1 MSCGSKIQAG
11 MATRLTAILLASLF
25 AVSIAAQQPAPT
37 GQNPP
42 STGQAQGRGQ
52 GRGPAQGGGRRGAQP
67 QRDVTTP
74 AGTATVAGKV
84 VASDTGRA
92 LRHARVVV
100 SGGGRPH
107 AASTDEQGRYRV
119 TGLAA
124 GSYTISAA
132 KSGFVDGAYGQRRAS
147 GVGTPIDITDGQ
159 QAVNI
164 DVRLAR
170 GGVVTGRVLDEEG
183 EPLARAVVTVMRQQY
198 VRGQK
203 QLGPAGADQSD
214 DRGQYRVFGLPPG
227 DYVVSATAGGIEQA
241 VRQMFGD
248 PGAAQ
253 TTESSG
259 YAPTYYPGV
268 ISAGDATKLKLGAA
282 QEITG
287 IDFQI
292 QVVPFATVRGV
303 VVGGSASVTLIP
315 DDGSGAGGG
324 SMGAFG
330 ALSDLAGRGGGRC
343 GPGPFGGGLR
353 AVTRADG
360 TFSIP
365 NVTPGKYTIVARA
378 DSGPNG
384 SPRMAVQSLAVAGE
398 EVNVALTPMPGAQLG
413 GTITLEASG
422 APPTNGFS
430 GFRVTPLPL
439 GASSTIGP
447 GGRGGRPGDVGQA
460 GQFTVNDVMPGVYMI
475 RGSAARGWTMKSVY
489 LDGRDVTDQPI
500 EVKSENVNGLNVIFS
515 DKISSLSG
523 TVRDA
528 RGNPIGDV
536 AVIVFPADDRLWFP
550 QSRQIVTSRTD
561 ASGAYKVSTIP
572 PGEYLTIAVDDVE
585 QGEWFDPAFLDQIR
599 GRATRVKI
607 EEGDQRT
614 QDLKV
619 ASM

>member
-1 MSCGSKIQAG
+1 M
-11 MATRLTAILLASLF
+11 AILLASVF
-25 AVSIAAQQPAPT
+25 AASIAAQQASTP
-37 GQNPP
+37 QEPP
-42 STGQAQGRGQ
+42 SQGQQGRGQ
-52 GRGPAQGGGRRGAQP
+52 GRGPTASGGRRGAQP

-74 AGTATVAGKV
+74 AGTAAVAGKV
-84 VASDTGRA
+84 VAADTGRA

-119 TGLAA
+119 TGLLA
-124 GSYTISAA
+124 GSYTINAA
-132 KSGFVDGAYGQRRAS
+132 KSGFVDAAYGQRRPS
-147 GVGTPIDITDGQ
+147 GVGTPVDLTDGQ

-164 DVRLAR
+164 DIRLAR

-198 VRGQK
+198 VRGQR
-203 QLGPAGADQSD
+203 QLVPAGADQSD

-227 DYVVSATAGGIEQA
+227 DYVVSATAGGSEQA
-241 VRQMFGD
+241 VRQMFAD
-248 PGAAQ
+248 PAAAQ
-253 TTESSG
+253 TAESSG

-268 ISAGDATKLKLGAA
+268 ITTGDATKLKLAPA
-282 QEITG
+282 QEISG

-292 QVVPFATVRGV
+292 QVVPFATVKGV

-315 DDGSGAGGG
+315 DEGGG
-324 SMGAFG
+324 PG
-330 ALSDLAGRGGGRC
+330 ALGGAMAALAGRGSGRG
-343 GPGPFGGGLR
+343 GPGAFGGGLR
-353 AVTRADG
+353 AATRPDG
-360 TFSIP
+360 TFSIS

-378 DSGPNG
+378 DNGPSG
-384 SPRMAVQSLAVAGE
+384 SPRTAVQPLVVAGE
-398 EVNVALTPMPGAQLG
+398 EVDVALTPMPGVQLG
-413 GTITLEASG
+413 GTLTLEAAG

-439 GASSTIGP
+439 GASSAGGP

-475 RGSAARGWTMKSVY
+475 RGSAPRGWTMKSVY

-500 EVKSENVNGLNVIFS
+500 EVKSENVNGLNVIFT
-515 DKISSLSG
+515 DKVSSLSG
-523 TVRDA
+523 TVRDG
-528 RGNPIGDV
+528 RGNAVGDV
-536 AVIVFPADDRLWFP
+536 AVIVFPADEHLWFP

-561 ASGAYKVSTIP
+561 ASGAYKISTVP
-572 PGEYLTIAVDDVE
+572 PGDYLAIAVDDVE
-585 QGEWFDPAFLDQIR
+585 QGEWFDPAFLEQIR

-607 EEGDQRT
+607 DEGDQRT

-619 ASM
+619 VSM